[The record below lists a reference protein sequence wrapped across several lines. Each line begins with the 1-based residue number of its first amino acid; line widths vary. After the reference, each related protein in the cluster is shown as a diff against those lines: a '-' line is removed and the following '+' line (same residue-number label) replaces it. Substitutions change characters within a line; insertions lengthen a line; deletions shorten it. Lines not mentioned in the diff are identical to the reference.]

1 MKTKYNWNKDEIET
15 AVKTSISYIEVLR
28 KLKVNE
34 RGRNAET
41 LKKKIKE
48 YGISTTHFTG
58 RARVYRNGKERSI
71 QDYFTRNSTLQ
82 SSKVRIRLVKEGIV
96 DYKCA
101 ICGLSMWRGKPIV
114 LQLHHID
121 GDHHNNSLEN
131 LQLLCPNCHSQTD
144 NYCGCANK

>member
-1 MKTKYNWNKDEIET
+1 MKNKYNWNKDEIET

-101 ICGLSMWRGKPIV
+101 ICGLSMWSGKPIV

-121 GDHHNNSLEN
+121 GYNHNNSLEN

>member
-1 MKTKYNWNKDEIET
+1 MKTKYDWNKDKIES

-28 KLKVNE
+28 KLGVNE

-41 LKKKIKE
+41 LKRKIKE
-48 YGISTTHFTG
+48 YNICTAHFTG
-58 RARVYRNGKERSI
+58 RARFYKNGKERSV

-82 SSKVRIRLVKEGIV
+82 SSKVRVRLIKEGIV

-101 ICGLSMWRGKPIV
+101 ICGLSMWMGKPIV

-121 GDHHNNSLEN
+121 GDNHNNSLEN

-144 NYCGCANK
+144 NYCGCSNK

>member
-1 MKTKYNWNKDEIET
+1 MKNKYNWNKDEIET

-121 GDHHNNSLEN
+121 GDNHNNSLEN

>member
-1 MKTKYNWNKDEIET
+1 MKNKYNWNKDEIET

-121 GDHHNNSLEN
+121 GDNHNNSLEN

-144 NYCGCANK
+144 NYCGRANK